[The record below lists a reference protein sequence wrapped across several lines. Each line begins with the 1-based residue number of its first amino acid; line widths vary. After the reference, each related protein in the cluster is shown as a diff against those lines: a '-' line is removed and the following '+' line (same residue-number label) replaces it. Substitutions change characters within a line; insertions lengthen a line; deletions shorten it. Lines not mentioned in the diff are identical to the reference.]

1 MVASLWFMV
10 FDLYLCCTLTRE
22 DLLNRNTS
30 LNLSTTWGFLMSLQF
45 SSQNKQYQTLQVIDN
60 VLNQILG
67 QEATQ
72 IIYKYLEST
81 YHIQKH
87 EIIEKLDSFNCALEE
102 YLGAGATI
110 IEKVIMQSLEIRVP
124 EENKYFDLVKPPR
137 RLEST

>member
-1 MVASLWFMV
+1 
-10 FDLYLCCTLTRE
+10 
-22 DLLNRNTS
+22 
-30 LNLSTTWGFLMSLQF
+30 MSQFGKQTIQEHPSKKSALQQK
-45 SSQNKQYQTLQVIDN
+45 SGQERPVQNKQYQTLQVIDN

-110 IEKVIMQSLEIRVP
+110 IEKIIMQSLEIRVP
-124 EENKYFDLVKPPR
+124 KENKYFDLVEPPK
-137 RLEST
+137 RLESA